1 MAHEL
6 RISAE
11 RAAAYLRT
19 YIERYQREHRRL
31 TAAPPEGAGFPD
43 VVRSP
48 YLTAEVINCIVATD
62 GAAIADFSGEPKYD
76 WHLAGGPAFM
86 VDLPGSHSR
95 VPQSVID
102 LLKSEGIYGKPI
114 GIYRICFDKPVAA
127 EVWSGTLPEPTER
140 ATVAPAEGP
149 TIDVSRIEID
159 CYTLVSRLTYGAL
172 GPILDIHLPDSR
184 SDFWQPTIVRDLGF
198 VTADREHR
206 RFFSYLELLPHAD
219 ISAWDERSAW
229 ARAKLDVRRDL
240 EHAVVMSGKE
250 GATISVGEPIQST
263 SLQQLG
269 LPAMHTAQAF
279 ADRLTSLESSI
290 TGFQYLL
297 DHSDDASESIYQDF
311 LTKHPLL
318 LDIYGE
324 VIPKPNFVYP
334 MDESP
339 LGKRLVQPDFLIRR
353 PGNHYMLVEIERPG
367 KLMQTKAGQ
376 SRAEVGQ
383 AVFQIGEFKDFI
395 LDHYDRLKEKYPG
408 INRNCSTRIVISRAR
423 EDRFGG
429 RSNVRRQLQ
438 LLQQQHSGVDE
449 LITYDDLLD
458 RAKAALAQLSAIP
471 SAT

>member
-1 MAHEL
+1 VAEEL

-11 RAAAYLRT
+11 RAATYLRA
-19 YIERYQREHRRL
+19 YIERYRREYRRL
-31 TAAPPEGAGFPD
+31 TAAAPEGAGFPD

-48 YLTAEVINCIVATD
+48 YLTAEVITCIVATD
-62 GAAIADFSGEPKYD
+62 GAAIADFSREPKHD
-76 WHLAGGPAFM
+76 WHIAGGPALM
-86 VDLPGSHSR
+86 VDLPGSNSR

-114 GIYRICFDKPVAA
+114 GIYRVCFDKPVAA

-140 ATVAPAEGP
+140 ATVASAGGP

-159 CYTLVSRLTYGAL
+159 RYALVSRLTFGAL
-172 GPILDIHLPDSR
+172 GPIIDIHLPDAR

-206 RFFSYLELLPHAD
+206 RFFSYLELLPHTD

-250 GATISVGEPIQST
+250 GATISIGEPVRDA
-263 SLQQLG
+263 SLEQLG
-269 LPAMHTAQAF
+269 LPVMHTAQAF
-279 ADRLTSLESSI
+279 ADRLTGLESSI
-290 TGFQYLL
+290 TGFQSLL
-297 DHSDDASESIYQDF
+297 DQRGDASESVYQEF
-311 LTKHPLL
+311 LTTHPLL

-334 MDESP
+334 IGESP
-339 LGKRLVQPDFLIRR
+339 LGKYFVQPDFLMRR
-353 PGNHYMLVEIERPG
+353 PGNQYMLVEIERPG
-367 KLMQTKAGQ
+367 KPMQTKTGQ

-383 AVFQIGEFKDFI
+383 AVFQAGEFKDYI

-408 INRNCSTRIVISRAR
+408 INRNCSTRIVMSRAR
-423 EDRFGG
+423 EDSFGG
-429 RSNVRRQLQ
+429 RST
-438 LLQQQHSGVDE
+438 SGVNSSCFSNSTVE
-449 LITYDDLLD
+449 WT
-458 RAKAALAQLSAIP
+458 S
-471 SAT
+471 